1 MRFFIVALALAIGV
15 TGAVQAQQKKVSKAQ
30 GAPQT
35 AKVMDAAATT
45 ADAPV
50 VLASTKDS
58 LSYALGMN
66 IGMNLKMQNFDIDPV
81 ILTKALMGR
90 YQEQATALNEEQAM
104 NLIMA
109 YQQKAQEKQQAEQ
122 AVIGEKN
129 KAEGEAFLAENKKR
143 EGVKVTESGLQYEVI
158 KMGEGPK
165 PTKSD
170 KVKTHYHGTL
180 INGKVFDSSK
190 QRGEPV
196 EFPVTGVIPGWV
208 EALQLMPVGSVWK
221 LYIPSALA
229 YGERG
234 VSADIGPNTV
244 LIFEIELL
252 EIVK

>member
-1 MRFFIVALALAIGV
+1 MRMTMIAAAMLVCALTA
-15 TGAVQAQQKKVSKAQ
+15 QAQQ
-30 GAPQT
+30 
-35 AKVMDAAATT
+35 
-45 ADAPV
+45 PV
-50 VLASTKDS
+50 QLKTQKDS

-81 ILTKALMGR
+81 VLTAALTGR
-90 YQEQATALNEEQAM
+90 YEEKATALNEEQAM
-104 NLIMA
+104 QLIMA

-122 AVIGEKN
+122 AVVGEKN
-129 KAEGEAFLAENKKR
+129 KIEGEKFLAENAKKK
-143 EGVKVTESGLQYEVI
+143 GIKITASGLQYEVV
-158 KMGEGPK
+158 KMGTGPV
-165 PTKSD
+165 PTKDD

-180 INGKVFDSSK
+180 ISGKVFDSSK
-190 QRGEPV
+190 DRGEPV

-221 LYIPSALA
+221 LYIPSNLG

>member
-1 MRFFIVALALAIGV
+1 MRKTLIAAAMLVCVCAA
-15 TGAVQAQQKKVSKAQ
+15 QAQQAVELKS
-30 GAPQT
+30 
-35 AKVMDAAATT
+35 
-45 ADAPV
+45 
-50 VLASTKDS
+50 SKDS

-90 YQEQATALNEEQAM
+90 YQEKATALNEEQAM

-165 PTKSD
+165 PTKND

-180 INGKVFDSSK
+180 ISGKVFDSSK

-221 LYIPSALA
+221 LYIPSNLA

>member
-1 MRFFIVALALAIGV
+1 
-15 TGAVQAQQKKVSKAQ
+15 
-30 GAPQT
+30 
-35 AKVMDAAATT
+35 MDAVATT

-66 IGMNLKMQNFDIDPV
+66 IGMNLKMQNFDIDPA
-81 ILTKALMGR
+81 ILAAALTGR
-90 YQEQATALNEEQAM
+90 YGDKATALNEEQA
-104 NLIMA
+104 
-109 YQQKAQEKQQAEQ
+109 EQ
-122 AVIGEKN
+122 AVVGEKN

-165 PTKSD
+165 PTKDD

-180 INGKVFDSSK
+180 ISGKVFDSSK

-196 EFPVTGVIPGWV
+196 EFPVSGVIPGWI
-208 EALQLMPVGSVWK
+208 EALQLMPVGSQWK
-221 LYIPSALA
+221 LYIPSNLA

-244 LIFEIELL
+244 LIFEIDLL

>member
-122 AVIGEKN
+122 AVVGEKN

-208 EALQLMPVGSVWK
+208 EALQMMPVGSVWK